1 MHGRPVRHGRRAGC
15 KGDDVS
21 DYTQQIRDSI
31 DRRDIERAATYYR
44 LPEVVLEDET
54 AKLES
59 VRKTVIDALD
69 GQLALFSLAHE
80 GTHITKASDDGVP
93 HMRMVLDFSLT
104 GWADE
109 WSAKAVAD
117 ALVSAAAEILRGAK

>member
-1 MHGRPVRHGRRAGC
+1 M
-15 KGDDVS
+15 S

-69 GQLALFSLAHE
+69 GQAALFTLCAE
-80 GTHITKASDDGVP
+80 GGEIRQSNDDGVP
-93 HMRMVLDFSLT
+93 HMRMVLDFSLS

-117 ALVSAAAEILRGAK
+117 ALVSAASEILRGVK